1 MYLLIKVLSERV
13 REFYENHETYH
24 EGDAGLDLFIPED
37 TLIKAHST
45 TIVNLQIACEGFK
58 TKSPLSWRIEQNN
71 YTPTSFY
78 VYPRS
83 SITKTPLRMAN
94 CVGIIDSG
102 YRGPIMCALDNISDI
117 EYVVKRGT
125 RLVQICGPNLE
136 PVTFKLKA
144 ELSSTTRGSGGFGST
159 GI

>member
-1 MYLLIKVLSERV
+1 MYLLIKILSERV

-37 TLIKAHST
+37 TLVKAHST

-58 TKSPLSWRIEQNN
+58 FEPKQS
-71 YTPTSFY
+71 TPKIPVSFY

-102 YRGPIMCALDNISDI
+102 YRGSIMCALDNISDI
-117 EYVVKRGT
+117 EYIVKRGT
-125 RLVQICGPNLE
+125 RLVQICGPTLE

-144 ELSSTTRGSGGFGST
+144 ELSSTTRGSGSFGST

>member
-1 MYLLIKVLSERV
+1 MYLLIKLLNERV

-24 EGDAGLDLFIPED
+24 DGDAGLDLFIPED

-45 TIVNLQIACEGFK
+45 VIINLQIACEGFK
-58 TKSPLSWRIEQNN
+58 TKSPLSWKTEQHH
-71 YTPTSFY
+71 TPTSFY

-83 SITKTPLRMAN
+83 SISKTPLRMAN

-125 RLVQICGPNLE
+125 RLVQICGPTLE
-136 PVTFKLKA
+136 PVTFKLKT
-144 ELSSTTRGSGGFGST
+144 ELSTTTRGSGGFGST

>member
-1 MYLLIKVLSERV
+1 MHLLIKLLNEGV
-13 REFYENHETYH
+13 REFYEHHGTYN

-37 TLIKAHST
+37 TLIKAHSSV
-45 TIVNLQIACEGFK
+45 IINLQIACEGFK
-58 TKSPLSWRIEQNN
+58 FKPIFS
-71 YTPTSFY
+71 TPNIPVSFY

-102 YRGPIMCALDNISDI
+102 YRGPIMCALDNISDT
-117 EYVVKRGT
+117 EYVVKRGS
-125 RLVQICGPNLE
+125 RLVQICGPTLE

-144 ELSSTTRGSGGFGST
+144 ELSSTTRGDGGFGST

>member
-1 MYLLIKVLSERV
+1 MYLLIKLLSERV

-37 TLIKAHST
+37 TLVKAHSSV
-45 TIVNLQIACEGFK
+45 IINLQIACEGFK
-58 TKSPLSWRIEQNN
+58 FEPKHLIPKI
-71 YTPTSFY
+71 PVSFY

-125 RLVQICGPNLE
+125 RLVQICGPTLE